1 MYWWLLEEQEE
12 PCRSQEED
20 GGADH
25 ESASGLQGKLDKLLN
40 FSDLQCQLLEL
51 VKIQGWLIRFF
62 KLITIIIFFD
72 QVWGLQNL
80 SSWTRDRTQAHSSK
94 SAGS

>member
-12 PCRSQEED
+12 PCRSQEEA

-51 VKIQGWLIRFF
+51 AKIQGWLIRFL
-62 KLITIIIFFD
+62 KLITIIIIIFLTKCGAYRIL
-72 QVWGLQNL
+72 VP
-80 SSWTRDRTQAHSSK
+80 RP
-94 SAGS
+94 GSQQ